1 MKVTREDLSRREFV
15 KVAGASAVAWTWPG
29 RTGIVRGE
37 EDKQGFCYFVMADP
51 QLFWGSK
58 ESWDKAIGCANRLKP
73 DFVIV
78 CGDLVNHAGNEEEA
92 KAYLDGAAKLD
103 KAIPLYHVCGNHDYD
118 VSRPESLGW
127 YQARFG
133 HPWYRFT
140 HKNSLFVVFE
150 STMVKYGSEDQPQ
163 YQWQMQWLEQTL
175 AAAKDRNYDHITVYT
190 HYPLALRKADEED
203 EYFNLPKDRRMK
215 LLELFHKHD
224 VKAVFSGHLHHN
236 AYVKD
241 GDLEL
246 ITTSSSGI
254 ALEQMGQ
261 PKDPLGFRIVKMY
274 PDRIEH
280 KYYGYDDLPETL
292 TL

>member
-1 MKVTREDLSRREFV
+1 MTVIRDQLNRREFV
-15 KVAGASAVAWTWPG
+15 KVAGASTIAWTWPSLMA
-29 RTGIVRGE
+29 TVQAK
-37 EDKQGFCYFVMADP
+37 EDQPGFCYFVMADP

-92 KAYLDGAAKLD
+92 KAYLDGVAKLD
-103 KAIPLYHVCGNHDYD
+103 TGIPIYHVCGNHDYD

-133 HPWYRFT
+133 HPWYHFT
-140 HKNSLFVVFE
+140 HKNCLFVVFE

-163 YQWQMQWLEQTL
+163 YQWQMRWLEQTL
-175 AAAKDRNYDHITVYT
+175 AAAKSRNYDHITVYT
-190 HYPLALRKADEED
+190 HYPLALRKADEAN
-203 EYFNLPKDRRMK
+203 EYFNLPGNRRKK
-215 LLELFHKHD
+215 LLELFHKHH
-224 VKAVFSGHLHHN
+224 VEAVFSGHLHHN

-241 GDLEL
+241 GALEL

-261 PKDPLGFRIVKMY
+261 PKDPLGFRVVKMY
-274 PDRIEH
+274 PNRIEH

-292 TL
+292 ML